1 MEKANQTLPKRSR
14 PGCPDDNPYK
24 KTTRLDSDHLYASVG
39 PAGLNDTPKSSCNTP
54 NFKSFYK
61 QRESNKPHPNT
72 RFPAFSQFLNYRF
85 RSKPNDK
92 PESANTAKSKPSSL
106 NTTSE
111 SLYDVLEI
119 EANCLDSEI
128 RKAYRKLASR
138 HHPDKGGTAED
149 FQRIKEAY
157 EILSKPE

>member
-1 MEKANQTLPKRSR
+1 MEKASQTLPKRSR
-14 PGCPDDNPYK
+14 PACAEDKPFK
-24 KTTRLDSDHLYASVG
+24 KTTRSDSDHLYASVG
-39 PAGLNDTPKSSCNTP
+39 PAGLNDTSKYSCNTP
-54 NFKSFYK
+54 NFRSFYK

-72 RFPAFSQFLNYRF
+72 RFTAFSQFLNYRYK
-85 RSKPNDK
+85 SKPNDK
-92 PESANTAKSKPSSL
+92 PESATKAKPKPSPL
-106 NTTSE
+106 NTTSQ

-119 EANCLDSEI
+119 EANCLDTDI
-128 RKAYRKLASR
+128 RKAYRKLASK